1 MYFRTKTIVKTLTAI
16 LMAMIIAVIPPFSVD
31 SNAKGS
37 KSSTDFE
44 EYTVVDIDE
53 TTVKI
58 VDIDED
64 GDWGYTLKVS
74 IENNSD
80 DITYMYSA
88 ESASLNGVCVTP
100 YLYTEVKPGKK
111 TNEDLEFYLSEEEEE
126 LIGEVTDIF
135 IVMHAYD
142 SNDWSADDIFY
153 EEFHIY
159 PNGEE
164 NAEIVEREDEDS
176 DIILAEND
184 DIRLVLT
191 GTEMDEYW
199 GYELKVYLL
208 NDTDQNVVFTIDDA
222 SINGYMIDCY
232 WAEWLLPGTQALSDI
247 DFYPEDL
254 EDIDIEDED
263 DIEQI
268 EFTFRVYD
276 ADDYYADDIY
286 SEEITIEID

>member
-1 MYFRTKTIVKTLTAI
+1 MYFRTKTILKTLTAI
-16 LMAMIIAVIPPFSVD
+16 LMAMILAVIPPFSVD
-31 SNAKGS
+31 TSAKGS
-37 KSSTDFE
+37 KSDIDFE

-53 TTVKI
+53 TTVTI
-58 VDIDED
+58 TDIDED
-64 GDWGYTLKVS
+64 GDWGYTLKVC

-80 DITYMYSA
+80 DTTYMYDA
-88 ESASLNGVCVTP
+88 ESATLNGVCVTP

-111 TNEDLEFYLSEEEEE
+111 ANEDLEFYLTDEEEE

-135 IVMHAYD
+135 IVMRAYD

-159 PNGEE
+159 PRGEE
-164 NAEIVEREDEDS
+164 NAEDVVRKDQKS
-176 DIILAEND
+176 DVVLAETD

-191 GTEMDEYW
+191 GTEMDDYW
-199 GYELKVYLL
+199 GYELKVYLV

-222 SINGYMIDCY
+222 CINGYMIDCY
-232 WAEWLLPGTQALSDI
+232 WAEWLLPGSQALSDI

-254 EDIDIEDED
+254 EDIDVEDED
-263 DIEQI
+263 DIEEI

-286 SEEITIEID
+286 EETITIELD